1 MTDAAPPALEQPG
14 PAADLPAEFRIAPQG
29 DDGRVVID
37 LMPLHPYRRCPAPVA
52 GEITVCAEDP
62 DRYRYR
68 RELDVSSPDE
78 EGKAQFELIEGVEM
92 QVETEQVNIGG
103 FPSNRVMVRA
113 TIKF

>member
-1 MTDAAPPALEQPG
+1 MPDAAPSAFVQPG
-14 PAADLPAEFRIAPQG
+14 PEADLPADFRIAPQG
-29 DDGRVVID
+29 ADGRVVID
-37 LMPLHPYRRCPAPVA
+37 LMPIHPYRRCPVPVA

-68 RELDVSSPDE
+68 RELDVPPPDG
-78 EGKAQFELIEGVEM
+78 EGKAQFELVDGVEM

-103 FPSNRVMVRA
+103 FPSNRVMDRA